1 MTASA
6 VWTKW
11 KNCPRTGEDHHA
23 NEEGGGAGATRER
36 DPEKELGDGDPSAAR
51 RSTARARETQGLSCI
66 QPHQN
71 THPAFVRVFVSFV
84 NHNARLVFAQAEYD
98 RTKEPNQLTSKLES
112 QAKGMEKIV
121 MENERLRRDIRKV
134 SDSFGCGGG
143 LGKRVHMVT
152 LL

>member
-1 MTASA
+1 MKK
-6 VWTKW
+6 VV
-11 KNCPRTGEDHHA
+11 
-23 NEEGGGAGATRER
+23 ER
-36 DPEKELGDGDPSAAR
+36 VQREKELGDAIQAQL
-51 RSTARARETQGLSCI
+51 TALQHEHEKLK
-66 QPHQN
+66 
-71 THPAFVRVFVSFV
+71 
-84 NHNARLVFAQAEYD
+84 AEYD

-143 LGKRVHMVT
+143 LGKRVHTVK